1 MCEGKRCI
9 YFAFNF
15 EALLKQMDAISLCL
29 QNKIIVFLAADFQ
42 EELNIF
48 RNLMIFFSC
57 DHATLKNSPIFVT
70 DYLNYCID
78 QTCHC
83 QSIRYD
89 IMKALLPLTEVSFQW
104 ISSADTTVCEMLI
117 EEEGR
122 SIPWRG
128 LSVCGPSCTCGNNQL
143 AVVL

>member
-1 MCEGKRCI
+1 
-9 YFAFNF
+9 
-15 EALLKQMDAISLCL
+15 MDAISLCL

-78 QTCHC
+78 
-83 QSIRYD
+83 
-89 IMKALLPLTEVSFQW
+89 
-104 ISSADTTVCEMLI
+104 
-117 EEEGR
+117 
-122 SIPWRG
+122 
-128 LSVCGPSCTCGNNQL
+128 
-143 AVVL
+143 